1 MNPSKI
7 TFLGLS
13 PSCIDIASDLA
24 NTIYHINE
32 FDVIKNLEVEGAEEK
47 LLNEFFLYNFYLHN
61 TYPFYDQLNNKYFFG
76 LTGPRAKKIIFNFF
90 LDNYGID
97 EGNYDTLIHPTS
109 YYPQSTLVNR
119 GVLIEPLVSIST
131 FSEIDFGVTVK
142 RSSSIGHNCTLKKFV
157 SIHPGAKISGNVQ
170 IGAATTIGTGA
181 IIIHDKTI
189 GSNCLIGAGSVV
201 TKNIP
206 DNVVAY
212 GNPCKIIRP
221 NI

>member
-1 MNPSKI
+1 MNPFKI

-24 NTIYHINE
+24 KTLYHINE
-32 FDVIKNLEVEGAEEK
+32 FDVIKNVEVEGAEKK
-47 LLNEFFLYNFYLHN
+47 LLNDFFKYKFYLPN
-61 TYPFYDQLNNKYFFG
+61 TYPFYKQLYGKYFFG

-90 LDNYGID
+90 LDNYRIEQD
-97 EGNYDTLIHPTS
+97 NYDTLIHPTS

-131 FSEIDFGVTVK
+131 FSKIEFGVTLK
-142 RSSSIGHNCTLKKFV
+142 RSSSIGHNCTLNRFV
-157 SIHPGAKISGNVQ
+157 SIHPGVKISGNVQ

-181 IIIHDKTI
+181 TIINDKTI

-212 GNPCKIIRP
+212 GNPCKIIRA